1 LKEAIKLATHNSTH
15 AVSIRKPSRTEVSRT
30 NINDDVRTKITT
42 AFQKAREQGPTV
54 AEAKKSRA
62 ITYTAKSLMES
73 AQPILDTLSSS
84 RSTHRRDIL
93 SHDIGEVPVVKDLDS
108 LFQECLVALGFPEL
122 KKKDER
128 LQMSPKQK
136 QSFWSFKEKK

>member
-1 LKEAIKLATHNSTH
+1 MSSTEEKH
-15 AVSIRKPSRTEVSRT
+15 ETEVSRR

-42 AFQKAREQGPTV
+42 AFQEAREQGPTV
-54 AEAKKSRA
+54 AGAKKKSRA
-62 ITYTAKSLMES
+62 IIYTEKSLMES

-93 SHDIGEVPVVKDLDS
+93 SHDIGEAPVVKDLDS
-108 LFQECLVALGFPEL
+108 LFQDCLVALGFPEP
-122 KKKDER
+122 KAKDER

>member
-1 LKEAIKLATHNSTH
+1 MPSTEEKH
-15 AVSIRKPSRTEVSRT
+15 ETEVSRR

-42 AFQKAREQGPTV
+42 AFQEAREQGPTV
-54 AEAKKSRA
+54 AGAKKKSP
-62 ITYTAKSLMES
+62 IIYTEKSLMES

-84 RSTHRRDIL
+84 RSTHRHRDIL
-93 SHDIGEVPVVKDLDS
+93 SHDIGEAPVVKDLDS
-108 LFQECLVALGFPEL
+108 LFQECLVTLGFPEP